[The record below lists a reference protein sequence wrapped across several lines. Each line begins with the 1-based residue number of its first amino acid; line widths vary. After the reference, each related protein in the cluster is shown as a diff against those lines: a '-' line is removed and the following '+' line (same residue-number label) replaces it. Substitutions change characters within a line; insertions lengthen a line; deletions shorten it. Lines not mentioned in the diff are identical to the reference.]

1 MIDDVDTPLPS
12 SYELLWGLRERPRRG
27 PKPGLSIE
35 GIVRAAIELADAEG
49 LTAVSMSRVA
59 ARLGFTPMSLY
70 RYVESKN
77 DLLSLMVDA
86 IVSTPPPG
94 DPVGP
99 GWRPALENWTW
110 VQITVLRQHPW
121 ILQLPIVGP
130 PLTPGQVAW
139 IEKGLQILSVTSLT
153 ESEKVAVVGLLAAYA
168 LTEARLDVDLTSAA
182 VHADARGAPP
192 PSYGDLLRRLIDAE
206 RFPAVHAS
214 VVAGAWDE
222 PAEYTDDDA
231 KFGLYRVLDGV
242 EMLVERRAREAAAG

>member
-1 MIDDVDTPLPS
+1 MSGDVDIPLPH

-35 GIVRAAIELADAEG
+35 SIVRAAIELADAKG
-49 LTAVSMSRVA
+49 LGAVSMSRVA

-70 RYVESKN
+70 RYVESKD
-77 DLLSLMVDA
+77 DLLSLMVDT
-86 IVSTPPPG
+86 IVSTPPPA

-99 GWRPALENWTW
+99 EWRPALENWTW
-110 VQITVLRQHPW
+110 VQITVLRRHPW
-121 ILQLPIVGP
+121 ILQIPITGP
-130 PLTPGQVAW
+130 PLTPGQVGW

-182 VHADARGAPP
+182 VRADARGALPR
-192 PSYGDLLRRLIDAE
+192 SYGDLLRRLIDPA

-222 PAEYTDDDA
+222 PPEHSVEDA
-231 KFGLYRVLDGV
+231 KFGLHRVLDGV
-242 EMLVERRAREAAAG
+242 EVLVTRRAREAAAQ

>member
-1 MIDDVDTPLPS
+1 MTGDVDIPLPH

-49 LTAVSMSRVA
+49 LAAVSMSRVA

-94 DPVGP
+94 DSVGP

-110 VQITVLRQHPW
+110 VQITVLRRHPW
-121 ILQLPIVGP
+121 ILGLPITGP

-153 ESEKVAVVGLLAAYA
+153 ESEKVAVVGLLASFA
-168 LTEARLDVDLTSAA
+168 LSEARLAVDLSSAPG
-182 VHADARGAPP
+182 RGNAHGAAP
-192 PSYGDLLRRLIDAE
+192 PSYGDLLRRLVDAE

-222 PAEYTDDDA
+222 PPEYTDDDA

-242 EMLVERRAREAAAG
+242 ELLVERRAREAATR